1 MAYISYISGPI
12 VKVKFEDLKVGLLEV
27 AFVGK
32 IGLIGEVVELE
43 KNEAVIQVYE
53 NTEGLKLGEIVS
65 FTNEMLCAKLGPGLL
80 GNVLDGIGRPL
91 NKIGYRIEKGLK
103 LDSIDND
110 KKWFFK
116 PFVDIG
122 ATLKGSEIIGEVIEG
137 ENFSHKIIFPSS
149 KQAVIKEIK
158 EQGYYTLEDT
168 ILSCEDGFELKLF
181 EKHPIRIPR
190 EYKQRVTPDEPLI
203 TGQRVVDFLFPLVK
217 GGTSAIPGGFGT
229 GKTIL
234 QQTLAKMCDAD
245 VIIYIG
251 CGERG
256 NEMTE
261 VLEEF
266 PQLVDKKTGRKLIER
281 TVLIANTSDMPVSAR
296 EASMFLGVTIAE
308 YYRDMGYHV
317 ALMADS
323 TSRWAEAMR
332 ELSGRMN
339 ELPVEEGF
347 PAYLA
352 SKIASIYERA
362 GCVKTN
368 SGKIGSISMIGAV
381 SPPGG
386 DMSEPVTRHTRRY
399 TGTFWALDKE
409 LASARFYPAI
419 NYMQSYTSYDQNVKR
434 WWDNINSDTSIFHE
448 WMVTILQE
456 DDKLQ
461 KIVKLLGSESLP
473 QEQKRIVEIAY
484 LIKEIFLQQNA
495 FDDIDMFSTPN
506 RIVKIA
512 SILYLIDGFWKRCLN
527 EKQIPISV
535 LKEQDVIAS
544 FLNSKYSVKN
554 DDIKFFDELYISIEE
569 CYDTLLVNYGA

>member
-12 VKVKFEDLKVGLLEV
+12 VKARFENLKVSLLEV

-137 ENFSHKIIFPSS
+137 ENFSHKIIFPSN

-158 EQGYYTLEDT
+158 EQGYYTLDDT

-190 EYKQRVTPDEPLI
+190 KYKQRITPNEPLI

-368 SGKIGSISMIGAV
+368 SDNIGSISMIGAV

-419 NYMQSYTSYDQNVKR
+419 NYIQSYTSYDQNVKQ
-434 WWDNINSDTSIFHE
+434 WWNNINSDTPLYHE
-448 WMVTILQE
+448 WMITILQE

-495 FDDIDMFSTPN
+495 YDDIDMFSTPN

-512 SILYLIDGFWKRCLN
+512 SILYLIDSFWKRCLN

-535 LKEQDVIAS
+535 LKEQAVITS
-544 FLNSKYSVKN
+544 LLNSKYSVK
-554 DDIKFFDELYISIEE
+554 K
-569 CYDTLLVNYGA
+569 